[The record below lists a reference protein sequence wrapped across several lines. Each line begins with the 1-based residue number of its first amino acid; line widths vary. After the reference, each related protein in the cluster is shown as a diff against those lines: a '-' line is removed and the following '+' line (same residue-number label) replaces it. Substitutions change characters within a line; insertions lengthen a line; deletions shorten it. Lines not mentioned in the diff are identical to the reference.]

1 MFSKFFINRPI
12 FSTVISIIIVIAGII
27 AIRILPVQEYPSIA
41 PPQIIVSASY
51 PGADA
56 QTLATTVAGPLEEE
70 LNGVKDMIY
79 MTTTASPSGIVN
91 INIFFNIGTDVA
103 QAKVDVN
110 NRVSVATNKLPE
122 AVKRQG
128 VTTKERSPD
137 ILKILALTSKGNE
150 HDTTFISNYAL
161 INILDDIKRIPGVG
175 DASIFGNKNYAI
187 RVWLKPDKLAMYDL
201 TTAEVITAIKNQNEQ
216 YASGQIGSEPMAK
229 NPTYTYT
236 VKTSGRLKNAGEFE
250 KIIIKANTDGS
261 SLKLGDVARVE
272 LGVESYYF
280 GATFNK
286 QPMIPMGIY
295 LASGANALEVS
306 GLLEKKLEE
315 LKSSFP
321 SDLEID
327 AAYDPTKFVKE
338 SINEV
343 IFTLWLSIALVVGII
358 YLFLGNFRATLIPV
372 LAIPVS
378 IVGTFAGFYAAG
390 FSVNLLTL
398 FGLTLAIGL
407 VVDDAIVV
415 IENVERILR
424 EEEKLSVKEATTKA
438 MQEIT
443 SPVIAI
449 VLVIS
454 AVFIPAAFM
463 GGFSGML
470 YQQFAVTIIISVV
483 ISGLVALT
491 LTPSLCALFL
501 QKHESEPFWPIKK
514 FNELFEFGTRLFST
528 GVRKTIR
535 FGFLN
540 VLLFGVMI
548 GGIYFINAKTPTGLV
563 PNEDKG
569 SILII
574 NNLMPGASLSRTH
587 DVSLKVSDM
596 VMKNPLVEKT
606 GGLYGLDF
614 ITGAYKTDAGIS
626 FVRLLDWEHRPDA
639 NQTSQAVA
647 GAMMRTLSQN
657 KEAMLIAVTPPPI
670 MGMSTTGG
678 FEMYIQDRTGSDIQN
693 LDNYAKEIIARASQ
707 RSELTAMRTTI
718 NTSVPQYL
726 IDVDTAK
733 AKALG
738 VEINDIFTTIQASFG
753 NTYAND
759 FNLFGRTY
767 RVNVQSESTFRE
779 GVENYND
786 VFVKTN
792 EGRFIPISSLST
804 IKRIVGPSIVQ
815 KFNMFQAAQISGQ
828 PSTGHSSGE
837 ALKIIEQ
844 IAKEVLPQG
853 YTIAWAGTSYQEKQL
868 EKGGNTAFIYAILF
882 VFLILAALYE
892 SWTIPFAIVLAVP
905 FALFG
910 ATLGIWLRDLQNDI
924 YFQVGLVTLV
934 GLSAK
939 NAILMVEFA
948 MQKLEQGYSL
958 IDATIEGARIR
969 FRPIIMTSFAFI
981 AGTLPLAISTGAG
994 ANSRHVIGTTV
1005 VGGMITLTL
1014 IGTFFVPLFFYL
1026 IMRTKEKF
1034 FTKGVNHA
1042 A

>member
-12 FSTVISIIIVIAGII
+12 FATVLSLIVVIAGVI
-27 AIRILPVQEYPSIA
+27 ALRILPVQEYPNIA
-41 PPQIIVSASY
+41 PPQIVVSATY

-56 QTLATTVAGPLEEE
+56 QTLANTVAGPLEEE
-70 LNGVKDMIY
+70 INGVKDMIY
-79 MTTTASPSGIVN
+79 MTTTASPSGIVT
-91 INIFFNIGTDVA
+91 INIFFQVGTDIA

-137 ILKILALTSKGNE
+137 ILKVLALTSKNSE

-161 INILDDIKRIPGVG
+161 VNILDDIKRIPGVG
-175 DASIFGNKNYAI
+175 DASIFGNKNYSI
-187 RVWLKPDKLAMYDL
+187 RVWIDPNKLAIYDL
-201 TTAEVITAIKNQNEQ
+201 TTAEVINAIKNQNEQ
-216 YASGQIGSEPMAK
+216 YASGQIGQDPMEK
-229 NPTYTYT
+229 EPTYTYT
-236 VKTSGRLKNAGEFE
+236 VKTAGRLKTAGEFE
-250 KIIIKANTDGS
+250 NIIVRANADTS
-261 SLKLGDVARVE
+261 LLKLRDVARVE
-272 LGVESYYF
+272 LGVESYFF

-286 QPMIPMGIY
+286 QPMIPIGIY

-306 GLLEKKLEE
+306 GLLDKKLAE
-315 LKSSFP
+315 LKENFP

-327 AAYDPTKFVKE
+327 TAYDPTKFVKE
-338 SINEV
+338 SIHEV
-343 IFTLWLSIALVVGII
+343 IFTLILSIALVVAII
-358 YLFLGNFRATLIPV
+358 YIFLGNFRATLIPV

-378 IVGTFAGFYAAG
+378 IVGAFAGFYAAG
-390 FSVNLLTL
+390 FSINLLTL

-424 EEEKLSVKEATTKA
+424 EEDLSVKDATIKA
-438 MQEIT
+438 MQEI
-443 SPVIAI
+443 SGPVVAI

-454 AVFIPAAFM
+454 AVFIPASFM

-470 YQQFAVTIIISVV
+470 YKQFAVTIIISVV
-483 ISGLVALT
+483 ISGIVALT
-491 LTPSLCALFL
+491 LTPALCALFL
-501 QKHESEPFWPIKK
+501 KKHEDKPFWIIEK
-514 FNELFEFGTRLFST
+514 FNQLFDASTDLFAK
-528 GVRKTIR
+528 GVRKTLR
-535 FGFLN
+535 FGALN
-540 VLLFGVMI
+540 IALFAAMI
-548 GGIYFINAKTPTGLV
+548 GVIVYLNSKTPTGLV

-569 SILII
+569 FVLVI
-574 NNLMPGASLSRTH
+574 NNLMPGASLSRTRDASI
-587 DVSLKVSDM
+587 DVSDVM
-596 VMKNPLVEKT
+596 MKNPLVERV

-626 FVRLLDWEHRPDA
+626 FVRLVDWSHRPEA
-639 NQTSQAVA
+639 NQTSQAIA
-647 GAMMRTLSQN
+647 GSMMQILSQN
-657 KEAMLIAVTPPPI
+657 KEAMLIALTPPPI

-693 LDNYAKEIIARASQ
+693 LDTYAKEIIAQASQ
-707 RSELTAMRTTI
+707 RKELTAMRTTI
-718 NTSVPQYL
+718 NTNVPQYL
-726 IDVDTAK
+726 IDVNIEK
-733 AKALG
+733 AKTLG
-738 VEINDIFTTIQASFG
+738 IEINDIFTTIQASFG
-753 NTYAND
+753 NSYAND

-767 RVNVQSESTFRE
+767 RVNVQAESTFRE
-779 GVENYND
+779 DVQNYND
-786 VFVKTN
+786 VFVRTSDAKLV
-792 EGRFIPISSLST
+792 PISSIAT
-804 IKRIVGPSIVQ
+804 IKRIIGPSIVQ

-828 PSTGHSSGE
+828 PAAGYSSGE

-844 IAKEVLPQG
+844 VAKEVLPTG
-853 YTIAWAGTSYQEKQL
+853 YTIAWSGTSYQEKQL

-892 SWTIPFAIVLAVP
+892 SWSIPMAIVLAVP

-910 ATLGIWLRDLQNDI
+910 ATLSIWLRGLQNDI

-958 IDATIEGARIR
+958 IDATVEGARIR
-969 FRPIIMTSFAFI
+969 FRPIVMTSLAFI

-994 ANSRHVIGTTV
+994 ANSRHVIGTTI
-1005 VGGMITLTL
+1005 VGGMITLTA

-1034 FTKGVNHA
+1034 FKKGKSHA
-1042 A
+1042 